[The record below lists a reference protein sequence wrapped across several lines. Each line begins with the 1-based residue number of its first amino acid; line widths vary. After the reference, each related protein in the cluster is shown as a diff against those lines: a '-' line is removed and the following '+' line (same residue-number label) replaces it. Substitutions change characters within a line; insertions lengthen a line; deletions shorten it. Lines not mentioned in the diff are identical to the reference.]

1 MGGLEVAVVA
11 PDVTLEDYLRDQ
23 GIDTRRGS
31 GSEVTACCF
40 FDCNEGRASK
50 RKLYLNVETWLWDC
64 KVCGAKGGRR
74 MLLDHFGDSDT
85 QEYQERR
92 NDPATRS
99 KVLGE
104 YCDMT
109 EYLLLNN
116 EAMLSYL
123 FDRGL
128 SPITIERARYGYV
141 PRGQTISENLPSALV
156 AGGFRRTDLEDS
168 GMVRQ
173 GGGDFHS
180 GKITIPYITGNH
192 VVQIRGK
199 DPKGKY
205 FTPSGDIVRL
215 YGIDDLRDADTAII
229 TEGEFDRDLMKQHLG
244 LSTDPRLR
252 NIAVVGIPGAGAL
265 PGGKEGFPE
274 HFRRCKRV
282 YIMLDAD
289 ETGRREAIVIKTL
302 LGSIARIVEL
312 PNEDLTDKAGE
323 VVKLDITEYLRP
335 KTDDHPYGG
344 HTVKDV
350 AQLLHQA
357 DLVGKRIFSVTDA
370 TQQWRDDG
378 QPGNA
383 IPLGF
388 PTLDAVMGGG
398 LRVGNLCI
406 PVAKTGVGKS
416 VFLANVAWNV
426 SQLGVPSVL
435 FSLETTAS
443 EVYDILRRV
452 ARFHADPRMEEHDI
466 ATAMSMFRIVQDNR
480 LTPEDFSL
488 LLEDFKDEVGQP
500 ARLVMVDYLGYYARG
515 RRGQSMYEKTSD
527 AVMQLKAEAKDHRV
541 AIISPHQLN
550 RGAKEG
556 QRIESEDIR
565 DSGVVEETADW
576 VLGLNRPGDA
586 INRGGAVDSAMNVDI
601 LKGRRGGKGRLIQ
614 LGLSHLSLVMVDKND
629 GRKYAR
635 VQMENDEKNRG
646 MKYDDWLR
654 DQRGIANGREQM
666 RLVE

>member
-1 MGGLEVAVVA
+1 MAVVS
-11 PDVTLEDYLRDQ
+11 PDVSLEEYLRGQ
-23 GIDTRRGS
+23 GIDTRRAT
-31 GSEVTACCF
+31 GSEVTASCF
-40 FDCNEGRASK
+40 FCGETRANK
-50 RKLYLNVETWLWDC
+50 RKLYLNAETWLWDC
-64 KVCGAKGGRR
+64 KVCGEKGGRR
-74 MLLDHFGDSDT
+74 RLLEHFGDTDT
-85 QEYQERR
+85 EEYEERR
-92 NDPATRS
+92 DNPATRS

-104 YCDMT
+104 YVDMT

-128 SPITIERARYGYV
+128 SPITIEQARYGYV
-141 PRGQTISENLPSALV
+141 PRGQTVSENLPSALQP
-156 AGGFRRTDLEDS
+156 GGFRRIDLEAS

-173 GGGDFHS
+173 GGGEFHA
-180 GKITIPYITGNH
+180 GKITIPYFSGGH
-192 VVQIRGK
+192 CVQIRGK

-205 FTPSGDIVRL
+205 FTPAGDQVRL
-215 YGIDDLRDADTAII
+215 YGVDDLRDAEIAII
-229 TEGEFDRDLMKQHLG
+229 TEGEFDRDLLKQHLG
-244 LSTDPRLR
+244 QATDPRLR
-252 NIAVVGIPGAGAL
+252 NIACVGIPGAGAL
-265 PGGKEGFPE
+265 PGGREGFPDY
-274 HFRRCKRV
+274 FRGCKRV

-289 ETGRREAIVIKTL
+289 ETGRREAITIKSV

-312 PNEDLTDKAGE
+312 PDESLLDTAGE

-335 KTDDHPYGG
+335 KTGDHPYGG
-344 HTVKDV
+344 HTFKDI
-350 AQLLHQA
+350 ANLLHQA
-357 DLVGKRIFSVTDA
+357 DLVGKRIFSVGDA
-370 TQQWRDDG
+370 TAQWRDDG

-426 SQLGVPSVL
+426 SQLKIPMVL

-452 ARFHADPRMEEHDI
+452 ARFHGDPRMEEHDI
-466 ATAMSMFRIVQDNR
+466 AAAMPLFRIVQDNR

-488 LLEDFKDEVGQP
+488 LLEDFKDEVGEP
-500 ARLVMVDYLGYYARG
+500 ARLVAVDYLGYYARG
-515 RRGQSMYEKTSD
+515 RRGNSMYEKTSD

-541 AIISPHQLN
+541 AVISPHQLN
-550 RGAKEG
+550 RQAKEG

-576 VLGLNRPGDA
+576 VIGLNRPGDA
-586 INRGGAVDSAMNVDI
+586 VNKGGAVDTVMNADI

-614 LGLSHLSLVMVDKND
+614 LGLSHLSLVIVDKND
-629 GRKYAR
+629 GRNYAR

-646 MKYDDWLR
+646 TKYEDWLR
-654 DQRGIANGREQM
+654 DQRGIANGRQQM